1 MATTK
6 KNTENNNT
14 APKTAKKATTRP
26 KPKQAVTRKG
36 KTTNRPS
43 SITNIKRAEERRK
56 AFLEVFEKS
65 LCNMTAAT
73 KKMGIDR
80 STVYRWRQ
88 EFPEFEQQ
96 LKDIQETQIDFVES
110 KLMSLINNGDVAS
123 TIYYLK
129 TKGKERG
136 WSERYEVTGK
146 EGKDLTPQINIQII
160 DSRTQVKTPDG
171 TTITAEPIEE
181 EKAPIQVNIVEPKS
195 NE

>member
-6 KNTENNNT
+6 KSKEDNNT

-26 KPKQAVTRKG
+26 KPKQAVTREG
-36 KTTNRPS
+36 KTTTRPS
-43 SITNIKRAEERRK
+43 SITNIKRSEERRK

-110 KLMSLINNGDVAS
+110 KLLTQIDNGDTTA
-123 TIYYLK
+123 IIFYLK
-129 TKGKERG
+129 SIGKERG
-136 WSERYEVTGK
+136 WNERYEITGK

-181 EKAPIQVNIVEPKS
+181 EKAPVQVNIVEPKS
-195 NE
+195 KK